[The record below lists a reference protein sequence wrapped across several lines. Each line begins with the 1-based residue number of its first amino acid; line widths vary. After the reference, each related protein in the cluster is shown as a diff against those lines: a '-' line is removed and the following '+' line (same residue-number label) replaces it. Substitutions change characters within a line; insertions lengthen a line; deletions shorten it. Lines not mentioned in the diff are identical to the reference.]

1 MSSYRAAEFF
11 AGIGLVRSGL
21 ESAGI
26 EVVYA
31 NDIERTKAALYASN
45 FGSEHYVCDD
55 VRKVRGEDMPAVE
68 LATAS
73 FPCTDLSLAGNR
85 AGLAGSE
92 SSMFWEFARVLEE
105 MPQRPRV
112 VMLENVPSFLSSH
125 GGADLRAVV
134 LKLNDLGYYCDLL
147 TVDARWF
154 VPQSRPRLFVVGFD
168 SPLNEAAEPVVSR
181 VRPQAVAGFIGRHPD
196 LKWQHAPLPNPPE
209 VEPALESAMEAL
221 PNRDR
226 RWWEAERVGR
236 FVDSLSA
243 TQRVR
248 LDDLVKAR
256 RYATAYRRTRQ
267 GKAVWEIRGDNI
279 AGCLRTARG
288 GSSKQAVVDTT
299 TGKLRIRW
307 MTAREYARLQG
318 APDFSLEGVSEVQA
332 IFGFGDA
339 VCVPAVGW
347 IAQNYL
353 APLLSGDLTAELA
366 VA

>member
-1 MSSYRAAEFF
+1 MR
-11 AGIGLVRSGL
+11 
-21 ESAGI
+21 
-26 EVVYA
+26 
-31 NDIERTKAALYASN
+31 
-45 FGSEHYVCDD
+45 
-55 VRKVRGEDMPAVE
+55 
-68 LATAS
+68 
-73 FPCTDLSLAGNR
+73 
-85 AGLAGSE
+85 
-92 SSMFWEFARVLEE
+92 
-105 MPQRPRV
+105 RP
-112 VMLENVPSFLSSH
+112 
-125 GGADLRAVV
+125 
-134 LKLNDLGYYCDLL
+134 
-147 TVDARWF
+147 
-154 VPQSRPRLFVVGFD
+154 
-168 SPLNEAAEPVVSR
+168 PV
-181 VRPQAVAGFIGRHPD
+181 
-196 LKWQHAPLPNPPE
+196 
-209 VEPALESAMEAL
+209 
-221 PNRDR
+221 
-226 RWWEAERVGR
+226 
-236 FVDSLSA
+236 
-243 TQRVR
+243 
-248 LDDLVKAR
+248 DLVKAR